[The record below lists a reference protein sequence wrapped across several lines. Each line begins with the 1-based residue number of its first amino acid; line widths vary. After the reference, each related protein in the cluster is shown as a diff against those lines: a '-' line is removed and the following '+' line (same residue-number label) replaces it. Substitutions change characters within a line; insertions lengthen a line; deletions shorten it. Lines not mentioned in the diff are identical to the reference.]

1 MQYRYADII
10 LPLAQPAYTFAVGA
24 IESLSEGDA
33 VAVQFG
39 ARAVYTGIVL
49 RLHNTPPARG
59 EAKPIIERLYERP
72 LLSSLQIKFWQWL
85 ADYYMCHIGEV
96 MRIALPSTIKPHAR
110 TSDEFRPY
118 MPEQERMLRLESS
131 RLDDEAVAK
140 SLGRAPRRRA
150 VVEQL
155 REGGGELPRSVVDA
169 DAATIAALVKMG
181 VVTTFEREAQPS
193 LPPIEEPALP
203 LLSEP
208 QTEALGALRE
218 ALQTHNTALLHGVTS
233 SGKTEIYAHLMAE
246 TLNRGEDVLFLVP
259 EISLTTQLVA
269 RLRQMFGKRVTSYHS
284 RLTPSRRTHT
294 YMDVLRSPS
303 GNLVVGPRSALFLP
317 FERLGLVVIDE
328 EHDASYKQ
336 TEPSPRYNGR
346 DSAIMLAAMHGA
358 KCVMGSATP
367 SIESYANVLSGKY
380 ASVSLSA
387 RYGEAQPPRIII
399 SDTIRAVKRGERKS
413 HFNKVLLDKI
423 AERLECGEQV
433 MLFQNRRGYA
443 PYVECP
449 ECGWTARCPH
459 CNVSL
464 TQHRAG
470 GVMQCHYCG
479 YKSPTPSR
487 CPACRRAEVRPMG
500 FGTERIE
507 EVVGELFPSAR
518 VLRLDGDTA
527 TSDGA
532 YNRIISAFAAREAD
546 ILIGTQI
553 ISKGLDFDGV
563 TLIGILN
570 ADNLLNAPDFRAAE
584 RAWQT
589 IVQIAGRAGRRNAR
603 GEVVVQTAE
612 PSHPLFAMLDEACY
626 EQMAA
631 TLLAERKMFSYPPYS
646 RLIRIT
652 LRDSV
657 AERLVAASEALGRRL
672 RERFSSRVV
681 GPAAPLID
689 RIRQQYIVEIM
700 VKIEASASAAR
711 ARSIIRDEVA
721 QIRAVSQYRQ
731 VTIICDV
738 DIL

>member
-24 IESLSEGDA
+24 VELLTEGDA

-59 EAKPIIERLYERP
+59 EAKPIVERLYGQP
-72 LLSSLQIKFWQWL
+72 LLSPLQIRFWQWL

-96 MRIALPSTIKPHAR
+96 MRMALPSTIKPHAR

-118 MPEQERMLRLESS
+118 TPEQERMLRLECKL
-131 RLDDEAVAK
+131 LDDEAVAK
-140 SLGRAPRRRA
+140 SLARASRRRA

-155 REGGGELPRSVVDA
+155 REGGGELPRSEVKA
-169 DAATIAALVKMG
+169 DAAIIAALVKMG
-181 VVTTFEREAQPS
+181 VVTTFERDAKPS
-193 LPPIEEPALP
+193 LPPVETPLLP

-208 QTEALGALRE
+208 QTEALEALHE

-246 TLNRGEDVLFLVP
+246 TLRRGEDVLFLVP
-259 EISLTTQLVA
+259 EISLTTQLVT
-269 RLRQMFGKRVTSYHS
+269 RLRQMFGRRVTSYHS

-294 YMDVLRSPS
+294 YMDVLRAPS
-303 GNLVVGPRSALFLP
+303 GNLIVGPRSALFLP
-317 FERLGLVVIDE
+317 FARLGLVVIDE

-346 DSAIMLAAMHGA
+346 DAAIMLASLHGA

-380 ASVSLSA
+380 ASVSLSE

-423 AERLECGEQV
+423 AERLERGEQV

-443 PYVECP
+443 PYIECP

-470 GVMQCHYCG
+470 ASMQCHYCG
-479 YKSPTPSR
+479 YKAPVPTR
-487 CPACRRAEVRPMG
+487 CPACHKAEVKPMG
-500 FGTERIE
+500 FGTERVE
-507 EVVGELFPSAR
+507 EAVGELFPSAR

-527 TSDGA
+527 TSDSA
-532 YNRIISAFAAREAD
+532 YNRIISAFAAHEAD

-589 IVQIAGRAGRRNAR
+589 IVQIAGRAGRRNAE

-612 PSHPLFAMLDEACY
+612 PSHPLFAMLDEARY

-631 TLLAERKMFSYPPYS
+631 TLLAERKMFAYPPYA

-652 LRDSV
+652 LRDGV

-672 RERFSSRVV
+672 RERFASRVI

-700 VKIEASASAAR
+700 VKIEASASSAR

-738 DIL
+738 DII